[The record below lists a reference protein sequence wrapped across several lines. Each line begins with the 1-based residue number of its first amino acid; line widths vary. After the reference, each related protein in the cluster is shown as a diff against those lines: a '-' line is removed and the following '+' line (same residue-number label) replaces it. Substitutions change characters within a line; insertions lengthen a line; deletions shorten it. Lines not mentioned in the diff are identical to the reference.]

1 MPYDSPIRRTPFLT
15 RVLRL
20 RNQLGFFWPLVL
32 SQVSLAFVSL
42 CAIFGYMLIEGWNFW
57 DSFYMVVITLSTIGF
72 GEVHPLSQWGRIL
85 TTFVILTGVGNFAF
99 ILGAFS
105 QLLVEGRLF
114 KLLGRRRVLKTISKL
129 KGHCIIC
136 GYGRIGSVVAQEILD
151 EGLDIVVIENDPKM
165 LGLLEEQGILHISGD
180 ATSDEVLEQAGI
192 AHAKS
197 LIASLSEDSQNVYV
211 VLSARQM
218 NPELNIVA
226 RAGAHEHMS
235 KLRLAGANV
244 VLMPNRIGGVR
255 MAQSVLRPTVTSF
268 MELAHKKSTQDI
280 QMEELTI
287 SPGSELVGKNLIESG
302 IRPRFNLIIIAI
314 KKAGLDMTFNPEPKT
329 VLQAGDTV
337 IAVGSTQSFK
347 QFEEIL

>member
-1 MPYDSPIRRTPFLT
+1 MAYNVKKKTPFLT
-15 RVLRL
+15 RVLRM

-32 SQVSLAFVSL
+32 SQVSLATVSMG
-42 CAIFGYMLIEGWNFW
+42 AIYGYMLIEGWNFW

-72 GEVHPLSQWGRIL
+72 GEVHPLSQEGRVL

-105 QLLVEGRLF
+105 QLIVEGRLF

-129 KGHCIIC
+129 RGHCIIC
-136 GYGRIGSVVAQEILD
+136 GYGRIGSVVAQEIMD
-151 EGLDIVVIENDPKM
+151 EGYDIVVIENDPKAIER
-165 LGLLEEQGILHISGD
+165 LEEEGVLHISGD
-180 ATSDEVLEQAGI
+180 ATSDEVLAEAGI
-192 AHAKS
+192 GHAQS

-211 VLSARQM
+211 VLSARQL
-218 NPELNIVA
+218 NKNINIVA
-226 RAGAHEHMS
+226 RAGAQEHVG
-235 KLRLAGANV
+235 KLKLAGANV

-268 MELAHKKSTQDI
+268 MELAHKKTTQDI

-287 SPGSELVGKNLIESG
+287 SETSELVGKNLIESG

-314 KKAGLDMTFNPEPKT
+314 KKAGQDMTFNPEPKT
-329 VLQAGDTV
+329 VLSAGDTV
-337 IAVGSTQSFK
+337 IAVGSTSSFE

>member
-1 MPYDSPIRRTPFLT
+1 MGYNVRKRTPFLT

-20 RNQLGFFWPLVL
+20 RNQLGFFWPLVISQL
-32 SQVSLAFVSL
+32 SLVTVSLG
-42 CAIFGYMLIEGWNFW
+42 AIYGYMLIEGWNFW

-72 GEVHPLSQWGRIL
+72 GEVHPLSQEGRVL

-129 KGHCIIC
+129 RNHCIIC
-136 GYGRIGSVVAQEILD
+136 GYGRIGSVVAQEIME
-151 EGLDIVVIENDPKM
+151 EGYDIVVIENDPKT
-165 LGLLEEQGILHISGD
+165 LERLEEEGVLHISGD
-180 ATSDEVLEQAGI
+180 ATSDEVLAEAGI
-192 AHAKS
+192 SHAKS

-211 VLSARQM
+211 VLSARQL
-218 NPELNIVA
+218 NRDINIVA
-226 RAGAHEHMS
+226 RAGAQAHMS
-235 KLRLAGANV
+235 KLKLAGANV

-268 MELAHKKSTQDI
+268 MELAHKKTSQDI

-287 SPGSELVGKNLIESG
+287 SDTSELVGKNLIESG

-314 KKAGLDMTFNPEPKT
+314 KKVGQEMTFNPEPKT
-329 VLQAGDTV
+329 VLHAGDTV
-337 IAVGSTQSFK
+337 IAVGSTKSFQ